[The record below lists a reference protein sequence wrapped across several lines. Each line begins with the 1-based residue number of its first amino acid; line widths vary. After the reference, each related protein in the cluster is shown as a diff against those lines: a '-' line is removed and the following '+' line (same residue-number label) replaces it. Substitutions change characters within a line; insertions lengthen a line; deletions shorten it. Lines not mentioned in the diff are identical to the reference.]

1 MRFIVI
7 LKTFTLFLRANLYL
21 HDFQLWCF
29 VNRLSL
35 APTKTRYILFA
46 DVDHVPDLVLMQE
59 PIKRIHEKSDE
70 RSFKLVGVHLDP
82 ALSWKYHADAV
93 RKKILGVLH
102 MMKKSK
108 NFIPTAVRKMIFSS
122 LIQSQLNY
130 CISIYGGANKSVIE
144 PLVKIQKR
152 AIRLVNESHY
162 SKHTDQ
168 MFAAAGCLKFQD
180 MHKLACAR
188 IALRYF
194 YDNLPKGNMDCFS
207 ERKTVYEIRH
217 SISGKNLKIPSSKS
231 KQMEQMCS
239 TRIPLIWNKE
249 VPNELKSLQ
258 ETAFVNAYKEHFL
271 QQYRSFMCTDPNCYP
286 CQKPRHS

>member
-1 MRFIVI
+1 M
-7 LKTFTLFLRANLYL
+7 
-21 HDFQLWCF
+21 
-29 VNRLSL
+29 
-35 APTKTRYILFA
+35 
-46 DVDHVPDLVLMQE
+46 
-59 PIKRIHEKSDE
+59 
-70 RSFKLVGVHLDP
+70 
-82 ALSWKYHADAV
+82 
-93 RKKILGVLH
+93 
-102 MMKKSK
+102 
-108 NFIPTAVRKMIFSS
+108 
-122 LIQSQLNY
+122 
-130 CISIYGGANKSVIE
+130 IE

-168 MFAAAGCLKFQD
+168 MFAAAGCLKFHD

-207 ERKTVYEIRH
+207 ERNTVYEIRH

-239 TRIPLIWNKE
+239 TKIPLIWNKE

-271 QQYRSFMCTDPNCYP
+271 QQYRSFTCTDPNCYP
-286 CQKPRHS
+286 CQKSRQS